1 MPEHS
6 PAPTPH
12 RAIYGYSFYLLVIT
26 LFVFYI
32 SWTFLPTKQLGLTY
46 LPDKYFAVLLPM
58 LVLVGL
64 AFFAFFIY
72 PAINMSLTPD
82 IDAFS
87 SVADVSLILK
97 GRTNKSLKSW
107 NEMQNALNNAKVK
120 TCKDHIHF
128 VENCEFCYGR
138 HRIPDAKEQIDSLRF
153 MDLKEI
159 NENLFS

>member
-12 RAIYGYSFYLLVIT
+12 RAVYGYSFYLLVIT
-26 LFVFYI
+26 LFIFYVL
-32 SWTFLPTKQLGLTY
+32 WALLPTKELGLSY

-82 IDAFS
+82 IDEIS
-87 SVADVSLILK
+87 SIVDVSLLLKGKPIKSVSSWKDVQNILK
-97 GRTNKSLKSW
+97 EGN
-107 NEMQNALNNAKVK
+107 VK
-120 TCKDHIHF
+120 CRMEHSGVID
-128 VENCEFCYGR
+128 NCQFCSND
-138 HRIPDAKEQIDSLRF
+138 HRIPDSSEQIATLHF
-153 MDLKEI
+153 MDLEEVNKSI
-159 NENLFS
+159 FN